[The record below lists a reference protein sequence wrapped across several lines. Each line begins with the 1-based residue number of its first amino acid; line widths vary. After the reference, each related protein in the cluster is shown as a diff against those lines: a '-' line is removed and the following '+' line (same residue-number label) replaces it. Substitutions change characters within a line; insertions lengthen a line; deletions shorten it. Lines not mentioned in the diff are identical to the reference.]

1 MDLNAFTDRFVV
13 NREVIERL
21 VGEMSGDEAHWKPDS
36 RSWSALEVV
45 NHLADE
51 EAEDF
56 RQRVDIALHR
66 PEAPLPPI
74 DPEGWVTARHYA
86 DRDLAE
92 SLARFARER
101 EASVAWLRGLSE
113 PDWNRS
119 VTHPRAGELRA
130 GDFLASWLG
139 HDYLH
144 IRQLCR
150 IHFRYIGELAPS
162 FSTRYS
168 GGW

>member
-1 MDLNAFTDRFVV
+1 MDLDAIVERFAAD
-13 NREVIERL
+13 REVIEHL
-21 VGEMSGDEAHWKPDS
+21 VAGLSEAEARWKPDPK
-36 RSWSALEVV
+36 SWSVLEVV

-51 EAEDF
+51 EVDDF
-56 RQRVDIALHR
+56 RRRVDIALHS
-66 PEAPLPPI
+66 PETPLPPI
-74 DPEGWVTARHYA
+74 DPEGWVVSRGYA
-86 DRDLAE
+86 KRELRE
-92 SLARFARER
+92 SLERFCRER
-101 EASVAWLRGLSE
+101 EASLVWLRGLRN

-119 VTHPRAGELRA
+119 VTHPRAGVLRA

-150 IHFRYIGELAPS
+150 IHFNYVGELAPS
-162 FSTRYS
+162 YSTDYS

>member
-1 MDLNAFTDRFVV
+1 MDLNPFLDRFAA

-21 VGEMSGDEAHWKPDS
+21 VAVMTEAEARWKPEPS
-36 RSWSALEVV
+36 RWSALEVM

-56 RQRVDIALHR
+56 RRRVDIALHA
-66 PEAPLPPI
+66 PETPLPPI
-74 DPEGWVTARHYA
+74 DPEGWVASRDYA
-86 DRDLAE
+86 GRDWQE
-92 SLARFARER
+92 SRARFARER
-101 EASVAWLRGLSE
+101 EASLAWLRGLRN
-113 PDWNRS
+113 PDWSRS
-119 VTHPRAGELRA
+119 VTHPRAGTLRA

-150 IHFRYIGELAPS
+150 IHFNTVGNLAPS
-162 FSTRYS
+162 YSTDYS